1 MLMSMDAASTRAIL
15 SRAPGLNAG
24 HVRALSAAGDSQDLL
39 NPATLREAELPSAVR
54 AYLISPD
61 EAALAADL
69 EWIGSSG
76 ARLILCTDPDY
87 PPQLASVAG
96 APPLLFVL
104 GDSGALATRQIAMVG
119 SRNPTSGG
127 RANARAFAADF
138 ATAGIT
144 VTSGLASGVDAA
156 GHEGALEAGGL
167 TVAVCGTGLDQ
178 VYPTQ
183 HAALAGRIRER
194 GALVS
199 EYPPRTPPKRSN
211 FPRRNRLIS
220 GLSAGTLVV
229 EAAVDS
235 GSLITARFATSQGRP
250 VFAIPGS
257 IHNPL
262 AQGCHALIRAGA
274 LLVSSAAEVLSEF
287 KFSLVTEALAL
298 APAPVGKRRPLD
310 NEYEM
315 LLDAL
320 EFEPATIES
329 ITARTG
335 IPGEAVASMLLI
347 LELEGRVAPHPGG
360 WYGRTP

>member
-1 MLMSMDAASTRAIL
+1 MLLSMDAASTRAIL
-15 SRAPGLNAG
+15 SRAPGLNAS
-24 HVRALSAAGDSQDLL
+24 HVRALCAAGNNRDLL
-39 NPATLREAELPSAVR
+39 EPATLREAQLPSAVR
-54 AYLISPD
+54 AYLVSPD

-76 ARLILCTDPDY
+76 VRLILCTDPDY

-104 GDSGALATRQIAMVG
+104 GDSGVLATRQIAMVG

-127 RANARAFAADF
+127 RANARAFAAEF
-138 ATAGIT
+138 ASAGVT
-144 VTSGLASGVDAA
+144 VTSGLAVGVDAA
-156 GHEGALEAGGL
+156 SHEGALEAAGL

-211 FPRRNRLIS
+211 FPRRNRIIS
-220 GLSAGTLVV
+220 GLSAGTLVM
-229 EAAVDS
+229 EAALDS
-235 GSLITARFATSQGRP
+235 GSLVTARFATSQGRP
-250 VFAIPGS
+250 VFAVPGS

-274 LLVSSAAEVLSEF
+274 RLATSAAEVRSEL
-287 KFSLVTEALAL
+287 KFSLSPEALAL
-298 APAPVGKRRPLD
+298 PPRPVGKRRPLD

-335 IPGEAVASMLLI
+335 LPGEAVTSMLLI

-360 WYGRTP
+360 RYGRTP

>member
-1 MLMSMDAASTRAIL
+1 MLLAMDAASTRAIL

-24 HVRALSAAGDSQDLL
+24 HVRALCAAGDSQDLL

-54 AYLISPD
+54 AYLTLPD
-61 EAALAADL
+61 EEALAADL

-87 PPQLASVAG
+87 PSQLASVAG
-96 APPLLFVL
+96 APPLIFVL
-104 GDSGALATRQIAMVG
+104 GDSGVLTTRQIAMVG

-138 ATAGIT
+138 AAAGIT

-156 GHEGALEAGGL
+156 SHEGALEASGF

-211 FPRRNRLIS
+211 FPRRNRIIS
-220 GLSAGTLVV
+220 ALSAGTLVV
-229 EAAVDS
+229 EAALDS
-235 GSLITARFATSQGRP
+235 GSLITARCARSQDRP
-250 VFAIPGS
+250 VFAIPGA

-262 AQGCHALIRAGA
+262 AQGCHALIRDGA
-274 LLVSSAAEVLSEF
+274 RLVSSGAEVLSELQ
-287 KFSLVTEALAL
+287 FSLVQEALAWL
-298 APAPVGKRRPLD
+298 PSAVGKRRPLD
-310 NEYEM
+310 NQYEM

-320 EFEPATIES
+320 DFEPATIES

-335 IPGEAVASMLLI
+335 LPGEAVASMLLI

-360 WYGRTP
+360 RYGRTP